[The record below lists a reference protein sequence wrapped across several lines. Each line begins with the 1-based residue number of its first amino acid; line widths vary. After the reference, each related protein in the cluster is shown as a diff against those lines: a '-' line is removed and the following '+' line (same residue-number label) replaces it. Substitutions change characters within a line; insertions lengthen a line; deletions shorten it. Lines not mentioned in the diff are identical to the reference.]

1 MRKLVLLVVLML
13 PYFAET
19 GLSKEVSLQEVK
31 NAGLP
36 ILTITTVNGEVPT
49 YERADPPK
57 GCIGLSIK
65 NATKVPAR
73 MTISVDGKVVY
84 DSGDYEKDKSGLT
97 IKVRGNTSAYAYKR
111 PFKLKLQKKADLL
124 RRGDKKFNDKDWA
137 LIKDEKLRSKMG
149 LKINELLG
157 IQWTPSYE
165 YVNLVFNGE
174 YHGVYMLVE
183 TVERNVGCRLNVA
196 ETGFVFEFD
205 PYWWNEDKYIP
216 STLTK
221 TMQYTY
227 KYPDSEK
234 VTEEQQTYMTGLVSQ
249 FETSISTGTY
259 TNYIDV
265 NSFAAWMLGHDLLG
279 CNDGAGSNVFLTKYD
294 NSTDTKIMMA
304 NLWDFDS
311 ALSTKRTEKW
321 DGAHDNKIFGTLFK
335 STNQTFVRT
344 YKRRWDELKS
354 TLFSQIDEYL
364 TDYANSAECTALTQ
378 SLILDSRRWNN
389 TTISVMSE
397 IEYTR
402 QWFASRKDWLEK
414 NIHSLKG
421 YKKLGDVND
430 DDKADEKDLKA
441 IVSYIMGDIPED
453 FNEYAADVNGDDK
466 VNVGD
471 VVTFISKYM
480 K

>member
-174 YHGVYMLVE
+174 YHGVYPTYFILIKKKTSLASARV
-183 TVERNVGCRLNVA
+183 CC
-196 ETGFVFEFD
+196 
-205 PYWWNEDKYIP
+205 KIIP
-216 STLTK
+216 
-221 TMQYTY
+221 
-227 KYPDSEK
+227 
-234 VTEEQQTYMTGLVSQ
+234 
-249 FETSISTGTY
+249 IS
-259 TNYIDV
+259 
-265 NSFAAWMLGHDLLG
+265 
-279 CNDGAGSNVFLTKYD
+279 
-294 NSTDTKIMMA
+294 
-304 NLWDFDS
+304 
-311 ALSTKRTEKW
+311 
-321 DGAHDNKIFGTLFK
+321 
-335 STNQTFVRT
+335 
-344 YKRRWDELKS
+344 
-354 TLFSQIDEYL
+354 
-364 TDYANSAECTALTQ
+364 
-378 SLILDSRRWNN
+378 
-389 TTISVMSE
+389 
-397 IEYTR
+397 
-402 QWFASRKDWLEK
+402 
-414 NIHSLKG
+414 
-421 YKKLGDVND
+421 
-430 DDKADEKDLKA
+430 
-441 IVSYIMGDIPED
+441 
-453 FNEYAADVNGDDK
+453 
-466 VNVGD
+466 
-471 VVTFISKYM
+471 
-480 K
+480 